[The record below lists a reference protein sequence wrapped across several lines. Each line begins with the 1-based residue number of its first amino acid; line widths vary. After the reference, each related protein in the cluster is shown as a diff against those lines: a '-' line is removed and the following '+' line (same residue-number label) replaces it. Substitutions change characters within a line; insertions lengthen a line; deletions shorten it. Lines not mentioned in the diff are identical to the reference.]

1 MRPSILNKTAIVLYN
16 KPVVVKPRKLTR
28 NPKRSKKDNED
39 ESEEESVDEYPEIT
53 KIKLQQKRLM
63 DKKKKNIQL
72 YKNMTNQ
79 KDKDELEKKTY
90 VILKKI
96 EITVKEL
103 KDLRLPKK
111 VNNDDDDDDDDDENS
126 EKNELKK
133 EKHKLY
139 KQKKTNIE
147 LYKTLTNQVEKDA
160 LGDKT
165 LLIVKRI
172 NVIGRKL
179 NELKKKE

>member
-16 KPVVVKPRKLTR
+16 KPVVVKPRKLTG

-79 KDKDELEKKTY
+79 KDELEKKTY
-90 VILKKI
+90 VI
-96 EITVKEL
+96 
-103 KDLRLPKK
+103 
-111 VNNDDDDDDDDDENS
+111 
-126 EKNELKK
+126 
-133 EKHKLY
+133 
-139 KQKKTNIE
+139 
-147 LYKTLTNQVEKDA
+147 
-160 LGDKT
+160 
-165 LLIVKRI
+165 
-172 NVIGRKL
+172 
-179 NELKKKE
+179 